1 MVDTTL
7 HALSA
12 AFAIVAATGAGV
24 LSVLAWRVLRESP
37 FGTVIALLSATMS
50 GLIAY
55 HVVLFALGSESLLL
69 DTFRSA
75 LQTVLAVFLWLVI
88 ATHEQLQDSVV
99 EGQ

>member
-7 HALSA
+7 HALGA

-24 LSVLAWRVLRESP
+24 LSVLAWRLLRESP
-37 FGTVIALLSATMS
+37 FGTVIALLSVTMS

-55 HVVLFALGSESLLL
+55 HVVLFVLGSESLFL
-69 DTFRSA
+69 DTLRSG
-75 LQTVLAVFLWLVI
+75 LHSVLAIFLWLVI